1 MQIYGYVSNAI
12 ILTNVVVWALVSG
25 IRASVMCS
33 GLVQKWV
40 AAASVFGLYMVTLAI
55 NIYAYAIPGGPSTEF
70 LNNLS
75 PGVIAS
81 RVALIAASIIVVCM
95 TWHAMYEQR
104 RLFRQAVQDRGRISY
119 ADILLQHGTHILRQ
133 LRQLIVMV
141 PLDVAHMLF
150 TLFSLLSDW
159 PGYNVS
165 GITMFTNP
173 ITAILITR
181 FLIHLQEVD
190 GAGRSL
196 VGSCPQAIFD
206 LRYSPETQGGPLE
219 AVITPSNI

>member
-1 MQIYGYVSNAI
+1 M
-12 ILTNVVVWALVSG
+12 L
-25 IRASVMCS
+25 CS
-33 GLVQKWV
+33 
-40 AAASVFGLYMVTLAI
+40 
-55 NIYAYAIPGGPSTEF
+55 
-70 LNNLS
+70 
-75 PGVIAS
+75 GVIAS

-119 ADILLQHGTHILRQ
+119 ADILLQHGMIYF
-133 LRQLIVMV
+133 IVMV

-181 FLIHLQEVD
+181 FLIHIQEVD

-196 VGSCPQAIFD
+196 VGSCPQATFD